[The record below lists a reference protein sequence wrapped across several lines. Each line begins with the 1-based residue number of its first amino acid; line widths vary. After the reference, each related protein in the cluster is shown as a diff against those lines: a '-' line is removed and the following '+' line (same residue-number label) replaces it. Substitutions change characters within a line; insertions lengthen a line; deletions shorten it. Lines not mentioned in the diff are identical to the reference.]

1 MSAEQILERIRDT
14 YTDLAAGRITVSEA
28 VAIGMSLAD
37 GLNPYEEV

>member
-1 MSAEQILERIRDT
+1 MSAEQILEHIRRT
-14 YTDLAAGRITVSEA
+14 YTDLAAGRITINEA